1 MLATAES
8 RAIMSPEQLEEL
20 ESHMLSLPQAEC
32 PVVHHFGPGIYIRE
46 VTLPAGTFAIGH
58 AQRHDHMNIMLTGKV
73 AIVDDSGKT
82 KILEAPLIFVGKPG
96 RKIGLILETCVWQNV
111 YPNPDNERDV
121 DALEAKWLDKS
132 AVWQANE
139 AARQLQLI
147 DLRQEDRDDFL
158 LVAQQAGFDLQTI
171 QHQSENE
178 ADQIPMP
185 DGFGAKITVRTSS
198 IHGKGIFLSSP
209 AEPGEL
215 LAPAR
220 VAGLR
225 TPVGRY
231 TNHSK
236 NPNAAF
242 VIDDQGT
249 IFLVATQRISGCC
262 GGSQGEEV
270 TVDYRQA
277 LALSGIHLTQGEPA

>member
-1 MLATAES
+1 MLATAEP
-8 RAIMSPEQLEEL
+8 RAITSPEHLEEL
-20 ESHMLSLPQAEC
+20 ESHMLGLPQAEC

-58 AQRHDHMNIMLTGKV
+58 AQRHDHLNIMLTGKV
-73 AIVDDSGKT
+73 AIVDDAGKT
-82 KILEAPLIFVGKPG
+82 KILQAPLIFVGKPG
-96 RKIGLILETCVWQNV
+96 RKVGLILETCVWQNV
-111 YPNPDNERDV
+111 YPNPDDERDV
-121 DALEAKWLDKS
+121 DVLEAKWLDKS
-132 AVWQANE
+132 STWQAHE
-139 AARQLQLI
+139 SARHLELI
-147 DLRQEDRDDFL
+147 DLHQEDRDDFE
-158 LVAQQAGFDLQTI
+158 LVAQQSGFDLETI
-171 QHQSENE
+171 HQQSENE
-178 ADQIPMP
+178 SDQIPMP
-185 DGFGAKITVRTSS
+185 DGFGAKVTIRTSP
-198 IHGKGIFLSSP
+198 IHGKGIFLSAP
-209 AEPGEL
+209 VEAGEL
-215 LAPAR
+215 IAPAR

-242 VIDDQGT
+242 VIDDRGT